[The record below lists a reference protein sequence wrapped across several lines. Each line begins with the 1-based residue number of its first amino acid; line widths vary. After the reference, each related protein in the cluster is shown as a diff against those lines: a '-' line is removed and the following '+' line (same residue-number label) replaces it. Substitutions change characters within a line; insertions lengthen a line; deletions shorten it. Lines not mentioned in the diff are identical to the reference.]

1 MSKKSQQIKSQLKKV
16 GGKLSS
22 SELDKIK
29 EKLNISGGIRPI
41 VKDLG
46 IKTFGEEGK
55 TQKIKSQLKK
65 VDGELSFSELD
76 KIKEKLNISGG
87 IRPIAKDLE
96 IKIAG
101 GGGKTNVP
109 KFGDSSEDEG
119 MYAAN
124 FKHQAQLNFINAQGN
139 IDTQIAN
146 LHAESAKNI
155 AKINQNT
162 AILGGLVSAF
172 NF

>member
-1 MSKKSQQIKSQLKKV
+1 
-16 GGKLSS
+16 
-22 SELDKIK
+22 
-29 EKLNISGGIRPI
+29 
-41 VKDLG
+41 
-46 IKTFGEEGK
+46 
-55 TQKIKSQLKK
+55 
-65 VDGELSFSELD
+65 
-76 KIKEKLNISGG
+76 
-87 IRPIAKDLE
+87 
-96 IKIAG
+96 
-101 GGGKTNVP
+101 
-109 KFGDSSEDEG
+109 